1 VPVIAGGTTGF
12 KLNDLSSEVQS
23 LADIREGDVVIG
35 VDGVSLKDIMA
46 DPSSWVKFSA
56 STNLPVT
63 VLRDGEKQIIYI
75 NASSLS
81 AKMMPNLG
89 FKP

>member
-1 VPVIAGGTTGF
+1 MANP
-12 KLNDLSSEVQS
+12 SEW
-23 LADIREGDVVIG
+23 L
-35 VDGVSLKDIMA
+35 
-46 DPSSWVKFSA
+46 KFSA

-63 VLRDGEKQIIYI
+63 LLRDGKEQIVYI

-89 FKP
+89 YKP